1 MGEIVVIIVF
11 ALIVLGP
18 DRLPAAG
25 KQLGKALAEFRRVSS
40 GVRADL
46 QDALDVA
53 DLKDTVNE
61 FRNVMDPRKML
72 ADTLAPLDDNRRD
85 TPQDNSHDNS
95 QDKPLSADY
104 DPATGFS
111 GGISSASPPVRA
123 SVPSPDGAA
132 ATADPVRSTATAHG
146 VPAPISGPG
155 RDILDEPDPTA

>member
-72 ADTLAPLDDNRRD
+72 ADTLAPLDNR
-85 TPQDNSHDNS
+85 HDAAPDSS

-132 ATADPVRSTATAHG
+132 ATADPVRSAATAHG
-146 VPAPISGPG
+146 IPAPISGPG

>member
-72 ADTLAPLDDNRRD
+72 ADTLAPLDDNRHD
-85 TPQDNSHDNS
+85 TGPDSS
-95 QDKPLSADY
+95 RDKPLSADY

-123 SVPSPDGAA
+123 SVPSPDGA
-132 ATADPVRSTATAHG
+132 V
-146 VPAPISGPG
+146 VAPGLEQAPTTRPLVTRTVSHDSCRLI
-155 RDILDEPDPTA
+155 PDLLLRVVAR